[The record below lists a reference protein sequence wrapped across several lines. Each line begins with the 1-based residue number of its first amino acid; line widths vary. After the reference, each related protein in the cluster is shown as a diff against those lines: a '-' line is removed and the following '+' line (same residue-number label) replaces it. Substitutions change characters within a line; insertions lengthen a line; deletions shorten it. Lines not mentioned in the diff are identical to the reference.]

1 MNNIFSIYTMSSIR
15 PFTSKLTP
23 GLLANVDEKMTAQI
37 TSLLRGCGPPYT
49 PRDVAIIRRITLMRW
64 NATYQS
70 SDAQIF
76 FIFTLTEHLIAD
88 HRIARPLDIIERAI
102 TNISG
107 VNQENVEELTELWLT
122 NPDQAAAAQAAQ
134 AAAQIAPL
142 LNPTK
147 TPAHDRWIQ
156 ECTTALDRVIMSLP
170 IKASIASA
178 ASSSSASASASSAS
192 VSITDLERK
201 ISELEKKLKFSKN
214 PAEKM
219 VYPRQIEELR
229 KQLLLLKQKQG
240 GKKYKKKQTIKKSRS
255 RSRSKS
261 KNYKSKSKKS
271 ISNKKYSIKRNQKRV
286 GGGRLPVFQHL
297 AQGQSISQD
306 ADPDFWRRRSNK

>member
-1 MNNIFSIYTMSSIR
+1 MSSIR

-23 GLLANVDEKMTAQI
+23 GLLANADEKMTAQI

-49 PRDVAIIRRITLMRW
+49 PRDVAIIRRIMLMRW

-178 ASSSSASASASSAS
+178 ASSSSASASASASSAQ
-192 VSITDLERK
+192 VSIMELERK
-201 ISELEKKLKFSKN
+201 ISELEKKLRFSKN
-214 PAEKM
+214 PFEKM
-219 VYPRQIEELR
+219 VYPRQIEEFR

-240 GKKYKKKQTIKKSRS
+240 GKKYKNKQTRKK
-255 RSRSKS
+255 SRSKS
-261 KNYKSKSKKS
+261 KNYKSKKSK
-271 ISNKKYSIKRNQKRV
+271 SNKKYSIKRNRKNN
-286 GGGRLPVFQHL
+286 GGGRLPVFQ
-297 AQGQSISQD
+297 Q
-306 ADPDFWRRRSNK
+306 RCN

>member
-1 MNNIFSIYTMSSIR
+1 MNNIYSIYTMSSIR

-23 GLLANVDEKMTAQI
+23 GLLANADEKMTAQI

-49 PRDVAIIRRITLMRW
+49 PRDVAIIRRIMLMRW

-107 VNQENVEELTELWLT
+107 VNQENVEELTQLWLT

-134 AAAQIAPL
+134 AAAQVAPL

-178 ASSSSASASASSAS
+178 ASSSSASASASSAQ

-201 ISELEKKLKFSKN
+201 LSELEKKLRFSKN
-214 PAEKM
+214 SAEKM
-219 VYPRQIEELR
+219 VYPRQIEELQ

-240 GKKYKKKQTIKKSRS
+240 GKKYKNKQTRKKSM
-255 RSRSKS
+255 SKS
-261 KNYKSKSKKS
+261 KNYKSKKSK
-271 ISNKKYSIKRNQKRV
+271 SNKKYSIKRNQKKGLRWKVACFSAV
-286 GGGRLPVFQHL
+286 GERTKYFT
-297 AQGQSISQD
+297 
-306 ADPDFWRRRSNK
+306 RCRS